1 MAFPCVEIGGGKP
14 LPGPNT
20 DETTGG
26 FRGIDLSASL
36 NSWVHLGMTYSA
48 RLRQLHFYLNGEHR
62 GCQQYAEAIPA
73 SWDRTI
79 ITGVSGVLDD
89 LRVFDYR
96 LSHADFKA
104 IVDGSFQPPPAPPRL
119 PDGKLVCETWYD
131 VAPATPRSKIA
142 AVLGSKP
149 DQTSTIE
156 ESLSYLAPV
165 GTGDC
170 LARIQGFLFPP
181 ENGDYTL
188 LLEGSGQATL
198 YLQRFGPAEDT
209 LQEIVANESGQAVTS
224 PRTALQSGKPC
235 YFEILH
241 FYKADSGGSLR
252 LGWRLPGSADRLDAI
267 PAAHFGSYGGVP

>member
-1 MAFPCVEIGGGKP
+1 M
-14 LPGPNT
+14 
-20 DETTGG
+20 
-26 FRGIDLSASL
+26 
-36 NSWVHLGMTYSA
+36 
-48 RLRQLHFYLNGEHR
+48 
-62 GCQQYAEAIPA
+62 
-73 SWDRTI
+73 
-79 ITGVSGVLDD
+79 LDD
-89 LRVFDYR
+89 LLVFDYR

-142 AVLGSKP
+142 VVLGSKP

-209 LQEIVANESGQAVTS
+209 LQEIVANEPGQTVTS

-267 PAAHFGSYGGVP
+267 PAAHFGSYGSVR